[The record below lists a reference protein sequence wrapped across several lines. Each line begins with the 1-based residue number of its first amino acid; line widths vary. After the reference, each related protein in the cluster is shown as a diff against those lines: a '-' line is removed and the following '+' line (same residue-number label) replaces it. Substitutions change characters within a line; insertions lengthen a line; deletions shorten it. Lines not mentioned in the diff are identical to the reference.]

1 MYLECW
7 DTSTG
12 SVRYTQ
18 DELESLASSQSCSIL
33 GLGGMSPT
41 PEMLG
46 WRVQVGERFD
56 ATALTVS
63 ADGGELLDEDQGTE
77 NKGGAAVGCTPERAM
92 CRLKKLPNTGLNSLS
107 FVTCSSDHSSLRNF
121 CFPVHLLSINR
132 TKAGVT

>member
-33 GLGGMSPT
+33 GVGGMSPT

-56 ATALTVS
+56 ATALKSVLMVDS
-63 ADGGELLDEDQGTE
+63 LWMRI
-77 NKGGAAVGCTPERAM
+77 RAQKTKEVLQWVVP
-92 CRLKKLPNTGLNSLS
+92 LKEP
-107 FVTCSSDHSSLRNF
+107 C
-121 CFPVHLLSINR
+121 
-132 TKAGVT
+132 AG